1 MEPSAPAIACTRV
14 AAVALTVVGS
24 VAFDSV
30 ETPFGT
36 RERMLG
42 GAATHFSLAARFFTD
57 VRVVGVVGDD
67 FGAAELDILESR
79 GIDTGDITRVPG
91 GKTFFWRGRYDFDLN
106 VAHTLDTQL
115 NVFGEFDP
123 QLSEAAR
130 SSETVFLANIQP
142 DLQRSVRQQCE
153 AARFVALDS
162 MNLWIEIARDSLVE
176 TIRLVDAVLIN
187 DAELRELTQEPNLAK
202 AARTLMAWG
211 PRIVVAKRGEYG
223 AALFTESGFF
233 ALPAFPLEQVLDP
246 TGAGD
251 SFAGGFVGFLAA
263 HGGEEL
269 TDEVARSAMAYG
281 SALASF
287 NVEEFGTERV
297 QRLTREEID
306 ARVAE
311 FRRMTQFEPLP
322 ARV

>member
-1 MEPSAPAIACTRV
+1 M
-14 AAVALTVVGS
+14 ALTVVGS

-30 ETPFGT
+30 ETPFGS

-67 FGAAELDILESR
+67 FGAAEMDVLESR
-79 GIDTGDITRVPG
+79 GINTDDIARVPG
-91 GKTFFWRGRYDFDLN
+91 GKTFFWQGRYDFDLN
-106 VAHTLDTQL
+106 TAHTLDTQL
-115 NVFGEFDP
+115 NVFGDFDP

-130 SSETVFLANIQP
+130 AADTVFLANIQP
-142 DLQRSVRQQCE
+142 DLQRSVRRQCE

-162 MNLWIEIARDSLVE
+162 MNLWIEIARDSLIE
-176 TIRLVDAVLIN
+176 TIRLVDGVLIN
-187 DAELRELTQEPNLAK
+187 DAELRELTREPNLVK
-202 AARTLMAWG
+202 AARVVQSWG
-211 PRIVVAKRGEYG
+211 PRLVVAKRGEYG
-223 AALFTESGFF
+223 AALFTADGYF

-251 SFAGGFVGFLAA
+251 SFAGGFMGFLAA

-269 TDEVARSAMAYG
+269 SEDVARSAMAYG

-306 ARVAE
+306 ERVAA
-311 FRRMTQFEPLP
+311 FQRMTQFSPLP
-322 ARV
+322 ART

>member
-1 MEPSAPAIACTRV
+1 M
-14 AAVALTVVGS
+14 ALTVVGS

-30 ETPFGT
+30 ETPFGS

-67 FGAAELDILESR
+67 FGAAEMDVLESR
-79 GIDTGDITRVPG
+79 GINTDDIARVPG
-91 GKTFFWRGRYDFDLN
+91 GKTFFWQGRYDFDLN
-106 VAHTLDTQL
+106 TAHTLDTQL
-115 NVFGEFDP
+115 NVFGDFDP

-130 SSETVFLANIQP
+130 AADTVFLANIQP
-142 DLQRSVRQQCE
+142 DLQRSVRRQCE

-162 MNLWIEIARDSLVE
+162 MNLWIEIARDSLIE
-176 TIRLVDAVLIN
+176 SIRLVDGVLIN
-187 DAELRELTQEPNLAK
+187 DAELRELTREPNLVK
-202 AARTLMAWG
+202 AARVVQSWG
-211 PRIVVAKRGEYG
+211 PRLVVAKRGEYG
-223 AALFTESGFF
+223 AALFTADGYF

-251 SFAGGFVGFLAA
+251 SFAGGFMGFLAA

-269 TDEVARSAMAYG
+269 SEDVARSAMAYG

-306 ARVAE
+306 ERVAA
-311 FRRMTQFEPLP
+311 FQRMTHFSPLP
-322 ARV
+322 ART